1 MTENKKEDFMK
12 PNNFFVIAGK
22 FCFVLLFLSGLNCGK
37 DDTTTPTTTPPII
50 TPPLST
56 CTNCE
61 LLYYGQNQADAP
73 TLDMGL
79 YEAAARFTPSKIG
92 TLAGK
97 TIKEIHYFILEK
109 PDSIKLKLYGPS
121 NDTTDTTPGDLLY
134 SVDVTDSAKS
144 HRWNAHILTQAI
156 TLKNEDMWLSI
167 EFKLAGSRKT
177 IGCDPG
183 PALPDGD
190 WLYSSFDEKWTPF
203 NIRNGTS
210 INWTIR
216 LNVAL

>member
-1 MTENKKEDFMK
+1 MK
-12 PNNFFVIAGK
+12 PNNLFVIAGR
-22 FCFVLLFLSGLNCGK
+22 FCLVLLFLSGLNCGK
-37 DDTTTPTTTPPII
+37 GDNDTNIPPVIPPII

-61 LLYYGQNQADAP
+61 LLYFGENQADAP
-73 TLDMGL
+73 TLEAGL
-79 YEAAARFTPSKIG
+79 YEAAARFTPAKIG
-92 TLAGK
+92 TLMGK

-121 NDTTDTTPGDLLY
+121 NDSTGNTPGDLLY
-134 SVDVTDSAKS
+134 SADITESAKS
-144 HRWNAHILTQAI
+144 QKWNAHVLTQAI
-156 TLKNEDMWLSI
+156 TLKNEDIWLSI
-167 EFKLAGSRKT
+167 QFKLTGARKT
-177 IGCDPG
+177 VGCDPG

-190 WLYSSFDEKWTPF
+190 WLHNSLDGEWIPF
-203 NIRNGTS
+203 NVRSGTS

>member
-1 MTENKKEDFMK
+1 MK
-12 PNNFFVIAGK
+12 PNNCFVIAGK
-22 FCFVLLFLSGLNCGK
+22 FCFVLLFFSGLNCGK
-37 DDTTTPTTTPPII
+37 DNNNTTTPPII

-73 TLDMGL
+73 TLDPGL
-79 YEAAARFTPSKIG
+79 YEAAARFTPTKIG
-92 TLAGK
+92 NLVGK
-97 TIKEIHYFILEK
+97 TIKEIHFFIIEK

-121 NDTTDTTPGDLLY
+121 NDSTGTAPGDLLY
-134 SVDVTDSAKS
+134 SADITESAKS
-144 HRWNAHILTQAI
+144 HRWNAHILTQAV

-167 EFKLAGSRKT
+167 EFKLSDYRKT

-190 WLYSSFDEKWTPF
+190 WLYSSFDGKWTPF

-210 INWTIR
+210 INWTVR

>member
-1 MTENKKEDFMK
+1 MK
-12 PNNFFVIAGK
+12 PNNCFVIAGK
-22 FCFVLLFLSGLNCGK
+22 FCFVLLVLSGLNCGK
-37 DDTTTPTTTPPII
+37 DNNNTTTTPPII

-73 TLDMGL
+73 TLDPGL
-79 YEAAARFTPSKIG
+79 YEAAARFTPTKIG
-92 TLAGK
+92 NLVGK
-97 TIKEIHYFILEK
+97 TIKEIHFFIIEK

-121 NDTTDTTPGDLLY
+121 NDSTGTAPGDLLY
-134 SVDVTDSAKS
+134 SADITESAKS
-144 HRWNAHILTQAI
+144 HRWNAHILTQAV

-167 EFKLAGSRKT
+167 EFKLSGASKT
-177 IGCDPG
+177 VGCDPG
-183 PALPDGD
+183 PALPNGD
-190 WLYSSFDEKWTPF
+190 WLHSTSDGEWIPF
-203 NIRNGTS
+203 NIRTGTS